1 MKKKIRKER
10 LNLKAQRSAKFD
22 QANELVNKYEPVDKI
37 LKA

>member
-10 LNLKAQRSAKFD
+10 LNLNHERGVKFT
-22 QANELVNKYEPVDKI
+22 QAAENVNKNEPIEKI